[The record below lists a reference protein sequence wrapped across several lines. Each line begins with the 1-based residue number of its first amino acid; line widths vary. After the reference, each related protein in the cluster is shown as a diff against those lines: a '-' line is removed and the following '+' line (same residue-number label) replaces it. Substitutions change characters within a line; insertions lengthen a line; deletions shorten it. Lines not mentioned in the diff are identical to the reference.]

1 MRRPWPTKGCCAR
14 RKERLKTVL
23 ALKHGSI
30 SERDERFMSYPKL
43 PDLLSS
49 SFGPHSVNNRIS
61 FDGVKVDLVHLV
73 KRLRIS
79 GGIRPLLHM
88 PLWHA
93 QRGRFL
99 Q

>member
-1 MRRPWPTKGCCAR
+1 
-14 RKERLKTVL
+14 
-23 ALKHGSI
+23 
-30 SERDERFMSYPKL
+30 MSYPKL

-49 SFGPHSVNNRIS
+49 SFGPCSVDNRIS
-61 FDGVKVDLVHLV
+61 FDGVKVDVVHLV
-73 KRLRIS
+73 MRLRIS
-79 GGIRPLLHM
+79 GGVRLLLHT

>member
-1 MRRPWPTKGCCAR
+1 M
-14 RKERLKTVL
+14 
-23 ALKHGSI
+23 KHGSI
-30 SERDERFMSYPKL
+30 PERYERFMSYPKL

-49 SFGPHSVNNRIS
+49 SLGPYSVDIRS
-61 FDGVKVDLVHLV
+61 LFDGAKVDLVHLA